1 MFSVSIKKSGVRCD
15 VDTKFRRQSKAGGL
29 ENIQHDN
36 GQEGSIERKTD
47 KKVYGYELNIKIANR
62 KKSI

>member
-15 VDTKFRRQSKAGGL
+15 VDTKFGRQLKAGVL

-36 GQEGSIERKTD
+36 GQDGSIERKTD
-47 KKVYGYELNIKIANR
+47 KKFMGMN
-62 KKSI
+62 